1 MLKVHST
8 ETFGTQDWPGIRF
21 LVFLQWCNFRCI
33 YCQNPDTRNHGGGKE
48 MSDEELIAMIEK
60 EEVYFWEKWWVTVSG
75 GEPLLQAKWL
85 TQFFGKL
92 KKLWIHTALDTNA
105 SILNDEVKK
114 LLEVTDLVLPDI
126 KHINN
131 ARHEK
136 ITWNSNEEVLKFIN
150 YLEEI
155 WKPFRVRY
163 VLVPGYTNQL
173 EYLNQIGKYLKEFK
187 SLQRLEILPYHTLW
201 KYKREELGRDYEIED
216 VKLPSKEELNRVK
229 DILDKYVKNVYVR
242 I

>member
-21 LVFLQWCNFRCI
+21 LVFLQWCNFRCL
-33 YCQNPDTRNHGGGKE
+33 YCQNPDTWNLNWWTE
-48 MSDEELIAMIEK
+48 MSDEELIAIIEK

-75 GEPLLQAKWL
+75 WEPLLQTRWL
-85 TQFFGKL
+85 ISFFTKL

-105 SILNDEVKK
+105 SILNDDVKK

-155 WKPFRVRY
+155 WKQFWIRY
-163 VLVPGYTNQL
+163 VLVPGYTDQL
-173 EYLNQIGKYLKEFK
+173 EYLNNMGKYLSEFK
-187 SLQRLEILPYHTLW
+187 YLQRLEILPYHTLG
-201 KYKREELGRDYEIED
+201 KYKRESLGRDYEIED
-216 VKLPSKEELNRVK
+216 VKLPTKEALNKVK
-229 DILDKYVKNVYVR
+229 EILDKYVKNVYVR

>member
-1 MLKVHST
+1 MLRVHST
-8 ETFGTQDWPGIRF
+8 ETFGTQDWPWIRF

-33 YCQNPDTRNHGGGKE
+33 YCQNPDTRNHSGWTE
-48 MSDEELIAMIEK
+48 MSDEGLISIIEK
-60 EEVYFWEKWWVTVSG
+60 EEVYFWEKWWVTVSWW
-75 GEPLLQAKWL
+75 EPLLQTKWL
-85 TQFFGKL
+85 ISFFTKL

-105 SILNDEVKK
+105 SILNDDVKK

-136 ITWNSNEEVLKFIN
+136 ISGNSNEEVLKFIN

-155 WKPFRVRY
+155 WKQFWIRY
-163 VLVPGYTNQL
+163 VLVPGYTDQL
-173 EYLNQIGKYLKEFK
+173 EYLNNMGKYLSKFK
-187 SLQRLEILPYHTLW
+187 YLKRIEILPYHTLW
-201 KYKREELGRDYEIED
+201 KYKRESLGRDYEIED
-216 VKLPSKEELNRVK
+216 VKLPTKEELNKVK
-229 DILDKYVKNVYVR
+229 DVLDKYVRNVYVR

>member
-1 MLKVHST
+1 
-8 ETFGTQDWPGIRF
+8 
-21 LVFLQWCNFRCI
+21 
-33 YCQNPDTRNHGGGKE
+33 

-85 TQFFGKL
+85 TQFFAKL

-105 SILNDEVKK
+105 SILNTDVKK

-136 ITWNSNEEVLKFIN
+136 ITGNSNEEVLKFIN

-155 WKPFRVRY
+155 WKQFRIRY
-163 VLVPGYTNQL
+163 VLVPGYTDQL
-173 EYLNQIGKYLKEFK
+173 EYLNKMGKYLQEFK
-187 SLQRLEILPYHTLW
+187 YLQRLEILPYHTLW
-201 KYKREELGRDYEIED
+201 KYKRESLGRDYEIED
-216 VKLPSKEELNRVK
+216 VKLPSKEDLMKVNDV
-229 DILDKYVKNVYVR
+229 LDKYVKNVYVR

>member
-33 YCQNPDTRNHGGGKE
+33 YCQNPDTRSLSGWKE

-60 EEVYFWEKWWVTVSG
+60 EEWYFWDKWWVTVSG
-75 GEPLLQAKWL
+75 WEPLLQTKGL
-85 TQFFGKL
+85 ISFFTKL

-105 SILNDEVKK
+105 SILNDDVKK

-126 KHINN
+126 KQMNN
-131 ARHEK
+131 ARHER
-136 ITWNSNEEVLKFIN
+136 ITWNSNEEVLKFIE
-150 YLEEI
+150 YLESI
-155 WKPFRVRY
+155 WKQFRVRY

-173 EYLNQIGKYLKEFK
+173 EYIENLGKYLGKFK
-187 SLQRLEILPYHTLW
+187 FLQRLEILPYHTLG
-201 KYKREELGRDYEIED
+201 KYKRESLGRDYEIED
-216 VKLPSKEELNRVK
+216 VKLPSKEELVK
-229 DILDKYVKNVYVR
+229 TKVILDKYVKNVYIR

>member
-8 ETFGTQDWPGIRF
+8 ETFGTQDWPWIRF

-33 YCQNPDTRNHGGGKE
+33 YCQNPDTRNHGGWIE

-60 EEVYFWEKWWVTVSG
+60 EEWYFWEKWWVTVSG
-75 GEPLLQAKWL
+75 WEPLLQTKGL
-85 TQFFGKL
+85 ISFFTKL

-105 SILNDEVKK
+105 SILNDDVKK

-136 ITWNSNEEVLKFIN
+136 ITGNSNEEVLKFIN

-155 WKPFRVRY
+155 WKQFRIRY
-163 VLVPGYTNQL
+163 VLVPGYTDQL
-173 EYLNQIGKYLKEFK
+173 EYLDKMGKYLTNFK
-187 SLQRLEILPYHTLW
+187 YLQRLEILPYHRLW
-201 KYKREELGRDYEIED
+201 KYKRDELGRDYEIED
-216 VKLPSKEELNRVK
+216 VKLPTKEELNKVK
-229 DILDKYVKNVYVR
+229 EVLDKYVKNVYVR